1 MKFMIT
7 GGSGFIGSALI
18 RLIIKETNHQVLNV
32 DKLTYAGSADS
43 TKEVSSSENYE
54 FSRTDIC
61 DKQKLRKIIGRFSPD
76 RIVHLAAES
85 HVDRSLD
92 SPENFVNTN
101 IIGTFALLEEARR
114 YLNKFPEK
122 NFLFHHVS
130 TDEVYGSLTE
140 NGKFSENSPYDPRS
154 PYAASKA
161 SSDHLVRAWGKT
173 FRLPFI
179 VTNCSN
185 NYGPYQFPEKL
196 IPLTITN
203 AINKKNLPIYGNGK
217 HVRDW
222 LYVEDHARAL
232 LLAALRGTPGETY
245 NIGGSCEKNNLEVV
259 KKICGILQALQKGS
273 RNFNYETL
281 IKFSPDRPG
290 HDYRYA
296 IDASKLRK
304 SLGWAPQT
312 SFESGLKSTVEWYIN
327 NKDWCKKTAGT
338 YNQER
343 LGLGKDG
350 NIDAS

>member
-43 TKEVSSSENYE
+43 TKEVSSSKNYE

-61 DKQKLRKIIGRFSPD
+61 DKQKLREIIGRFSPD

-185 NYGPYQFPEKL
+185 NYGPYQFPEK
-196 IPLTITN
+196 
-203 AINKKNLPIYGNGK
+203 KN
-217 HVRDW
+217 
-222 LYVEDHARAL
+222 
-232 LLAALRGTPGETY
+232 T
-245 NIGGSCEKNNLEVV
+245 
-259 KKICGILQALQKGS
+259 
-273 RNFNYETL
+273 
-281 IKFSPDRPG
+281 
-290 HDYRYA
+290 
-296 IDASKLRK
+296 RK
-304 SLGWAPQT
+304 T
-312 SFESGLKSTVEWYIN
+312 FLKSSNIHL
-327 NKDWCKKTAGT
+327 KCIFKK
-338 YNQER
+338 
-343 LGLGKDG
+343 LGG
-350 NIDAS
+350 